1 VAPRLRRRDILH
13 VVSEAA
19 RAVAYPRIAR
29 HAEIAGGQPVVAGT
43 RIPVAVLVRAH
54 QLGLDLDELLV
65 QHPSLSAADLYA
77 AFLYYLDH
85 RGEIDAL
92 LQEADEAP
100 EGAVILKG

>member
-1 VAPRLRRRDILH
+1 M
-13 VVSEAA
+13 
-19 RAVAYPRIAR
+19 
-29 HAEIAGGQPVVAGT
+29 AGGQPVVAGT

-100 EGAVILKG
+100 DGAAIVKG